1 MKKHKLFYKLILLIT
16 IALFAFVSCKSGKS
30 KPKKSGSGHHTFGS
44 SNSQTR
50 QSHTFGK
57 SSKINKPKKP
67 STSKSTS
74 SSKGSTKSSSKTTES
89 TAAKVDKTPVS
100 AKAEKA
106 VATAKSYRG
115 VKYKYGGTDRKGID
129 CSSLTGHAYQSVGV
143 TLPRVSREQAKVG
156 KRIYMGDLQ
165 KGDLIFFG
173 ASPGSK
179 TVTHVG
185 IVSYHVGDVIK
196 FVHASTSSGVVESVL
211 SPTYWRPRYI
221 LARRPLAK

>member
-1 MKKHKLFYKLILLIT
+1 MKKHRNFYRILLLATLIS
-16 IALFAFVSCKSGKS
+16 LGVSSCKSGKNT
-30 KPKKSGSGHHTFGS
+30 PKKSSSKHHTLGGS
-44 SNSQTR
+44 SAQTR
-50 QSHTFGK
+50 QGHTFGK
-57 SSKINKPKKP
+57 SSKINKPKKTTNTKTSSSAKES
-67 STSKSTS
+67 STSKGGSKSNTS
-74 SSKGSTKSSSKTTES
+74 VKE
-89 TAAKVDKTPVS
+89 DKTPVS

-106 VATAKSYRG
+106 VATAKSFRG
-115 VKYKYGGTDRKGID
+115 VKYKYGGTDRKGMD
-129 CSSLTGHAYQSVGV
+129 CSSLTGKAYESVGV

-173 ASPGSK
+173 ASPGNK

-196 FVHASTSSGVVESVL
+196 FVHASSSSGVVESTL
-211 SPTYWRPRYI
+211 SQVYWRPRYI